1 MLRRHASQ
9 LEVVV
14 EERTLNVV
22 GFVPYR
28 TCTFGW
34 FQKETSFCENGVL
47 PPHALLPTHTQT
59 GHRTPPGERETRIYA
74 RVEEPAASTQ
84 PDAAEGR
91 DRVSTRRLLSVPRP
105 FASLVVASRENR
117 SATARP
123 MTRWHV
129 VARTDSTPHDER
141 LV

>member
-47 PPHALLPTHTQT
+47 PPTLTIYYPHK
-59 GHRTPPGERETRIYA
+59 RSTRIYA

-84 PDAAEGR
+84 PNAVEER
-91 DRVSTRRLLSVPRP
+91 DGVSTRRLLSVPSSVRVP
-105 FASLVVASRENR
+105 CRR
-117 SATARP
+117 
-123 MTRWHV
+123 
-129 VARTDSTPHDER
+129 VAREPQRLVRNPAANDTTGTSSRTPLRGTPHDER